1 VDGGV
6 VLAEALPSGSV
17 AYVDR
22 EWLPTSSADVPALVA
37 FPDGTLAWRG
47 RRPVPAPSAVDSE
60 TAAALALLAVA
71 EIAVAATAGV
81 SPDHVEVTGT
91 GVIALQARALLA
103 HGSSADYRS
112 HGIEQAAAI
121 IDTTGDPEVIVDAT
135 RRAADLGKVVLA
147 GEALERT
154 AQINLYPDV
163 HMRGLS
169 LVGVPAPLHD
179 ANALFSEISVDD
191 PLVASCRAALVGATA
206 GTSLLPGAAWY
217 RVGG

>member
-1 VDGGV
+1 

-22 EWLPTSSADVPALVA
+22 EWLATSSADVPALVA

-47 RRPVPAPSAVDSE
+47 RRPVPTPSAVDSE

-71 EIAVAATAGV
+71 EIAVAATEGV
-81 SPDHVEVTGT
+81 SPDQIEVTGN
-91 GVIALQARALLA
+91 GVIALQVRALLA
-103 HGSSADYRS
+103 HSSSADYRS

-135 RRAADLGKVVLA
+135 RRTANLGTVVLA
-147 GEALERT
+147 GEALGRT
-154 AQINLYPDV
+154 AEMNLYPDV
-163 HMRGLS
+163 HVRGLS

-179 ANALFSEISVDD
+179 ANALFSETRADD
-191 PLVASCRAALVGATA
+191 PLVASCCAALVGATA
-206 GTSLLPGAAWY
+206 GTPLLPGAAWY
-217 RVGG
+217 RVVG